1 MFPKDAP
8 SFEYQQDHS
17 DESSKKARCTGENSY
32 TNLGSVLPDNIQSKF
47 NLLQL

>member
-17 DESSKKARCTGENSY
+17 DESSKKARCENSY
-32 TNLGSVLPDNIQSKF
+32 TNLDPVLHDNIQSKF
-47 NLLQL
+47 NLLQLW